1 MSIYWS
7 LDVFMWKSFH
17 GCRLFFPVVHPVK
30 LGFVEFFFSP
40 FFFQLS
46 IWWFR
51 SVAEY
56 LVLENP
62 FLKISFLRISPTTGF
77 PQWSMPEIST
87 VNIMYTYKNKLS
99 PEVFCPKKSSDKKTW
114 PQPPKNKKT
123 PVAPTVYPTPRSAI
137 PAPISPRSA
146 PRSSRVHL
154 EELRFDVRVALA
166 DSWGYS
172 VSTRDWR

>member
-1 MSIYWS
+1 
-7 LDVFMWKSFH
+7 MWNIFH

-51 SVAEY
+51 SVDEY

-62 FLKISFLRISPTTGF
+62 FLKIRGYHQLLASLSGLC
-77 PQWSMPEIST
+77 QKHLQY
-87 VNIMYTYKNKLS
+87 IMYTYKNKNFLLKFQ
-99 PEVFCPKKSSDKKTW
+99 PQKPDLTTPQKK
-114 PQPPKNKKT
+114 PL
-123 PVAPTVYPTPRSAI
+123 APTVYPTPRSAI
-137 PAPISPRSA
+137 PAPINPRSA

-154 EELRFDVRVALA
+154 EELHDVRVALA
-166 DSWGYS
+166 DSWDCS